1 MTSYTFFRCL
11 ERLLNNWEPLSHFF
25 QEEKKSAEAKKKSNS
40 EVSYSMKK
48 LEGIANFLKSPTNHL
63 FCMFLSY
70 TVKVFNKVLVD
81 LQAEEPMIHI
91 LRASLRALLRDLYS
105 RFLEPVAVFNIPVE
119 TVTP

>member
-1 MTSYTFFRCL
+1 
-11 ERLLNNWEPLSHFF
+11 
-25 QEEKKSAEAKKKSNS
+25 
-40 EVSYSMKK
+40 MKK

-119 TVTP
+119 KVTP